1 MIFDISKL
9 YNYINGVIHVG
20 GHHGQECH
28 SYLQFGM
35 EHICIFEPVPS
46 HFKIMKEQVDDTR
59 VRMFNVALGSKRDTT
74 TINISDF
81 EGENAHLYKGMS
93 SSILQPKKH
102 LEQYEHIKFT
112 ETLPVEVHTLNDFSV
127 ENNIQVN
134 DYDFMNIDVQ
144 GYELEVLRGA
154 TNFLPNMKYIY
165 TEVNRD
171 EVYENCPMVED
182 IDNFLHDYG
191 FKRLHTEWA
200 GDTWGDAL
208 YGK

>member
-1 MIFDISKL
+1 MIIDISQL
-9 YNYINGVIHVG
+9 FNYINGVIHVG

-28 SYLQFGM
+28 SYLQHGIKN
-35 EHICIFEPVPS
+35 ICIFEPVPS
-46 HFKIMKEQVDDTR
+46 HFNIMKEKVNDPC
-59 VRMFNVALGSKRDTT
+59 VRMFDVALGSKRHTT

-93 SSILQPKKH
+93 SSILQPKK
-102 LEQYEHIKFT
+102 LEQYKHITFT
-112 ETLPVEVHTLNDFSV
+112 ETLPVEVHTLNDFSA
-127 ENNIQVN
+127 ENNIQV
-134 DYDFMNIDVQ
+134 DHYDFMNIDVQ

-191 FKRLHTEWA
+191 FKRLQTVWA